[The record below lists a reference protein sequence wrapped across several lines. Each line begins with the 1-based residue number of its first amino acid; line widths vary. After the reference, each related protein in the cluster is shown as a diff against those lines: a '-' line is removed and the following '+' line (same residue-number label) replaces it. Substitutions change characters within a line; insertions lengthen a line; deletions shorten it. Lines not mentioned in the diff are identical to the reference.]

1 MPDWTPDEVDEWFGG
16 DMDEAREHMAYER
29 EKAKQDELQRV
40 RLEAARAV
48 SLMEGMA
55 KEGYDLTRLMEVQRI
70 VEDIGGTHDE
80 EPDREPS
87 ADQEKAWDEQYD
99 GTSLGA

>member
-1 MPDWTPDEVDEWFGG
+1 MSVWFPDEIDEWFGG

-29 EKAKQDELQRV
+29 QEATYETPDLSVRPTFEDDDYEAEQD
-40 RLEAARAV
+40 
-48 SLMEGMA
+48 
-55 KEGYDLTRLMEVQRI
+55 D
-70 VEDIGGTHDE
+70 
-80 EPDREPS
+80 DREPS